1 MVSPS
6 GAPVAGFASGEKTR
20 MNAREL
26 YSRLPGTTFFLA
38 IALLC
43 APSSRGAD
51 DALEAAQRNYVLQFF
66 SLDAHVNLAKQQC
79 DRGNRLQ
86 AFYTLE
92 TARREHFEQAEF
104 TKAFRRIFLGDKFD
118 NSPQAE
124 AALRAQVQ
132 ASPSDCD
139 ALNKL
144 ADIYISRQEWT
155 SAIPLLQRASKVNPQ
170 DFLPVAALAQV
181 YERMNQKDKA
191 KSTALLWVKS
201 HPESPEAYNVRIN
214 ELLQQEKSD
223 ARPLVDEAL
232 SKYPDD
238 ANLHFNLGIVLER
251 ANDVAGA
258 QREFEKAAHLGAK
271 VGHIQGWVARFY
283 YMRKIDMR
291 RALDL
296 YLNAYFLDPE
306 FYETEFAEDRIRR
319 IAPAVAQA
327 LMEKSGSQDFP
338 PELLPAAE
346 KVVLRHA
353 EAHWGAG
360 DEEKLLKIMGSEDEV
375 NRATAMMLLGEHPS
389 PGLKEQATQLLNDP
403 DPRKRGMAAYLA
415 VKWGNENAFALMKK
429 WLEDPAELVR
439 FDAISALLQNGG
451 SQGRKLASEYARS
464 GKETNPQLRSL
475 LSDALKR

>member
-1 MVSPS
+1 
-6 GAPVAGFASGEKTR
+6 
-20 MNAREL
+20 MNARKL
-26 YSRLPGTTFFLA
+26 YSRLPGAAFFLA
-38 IALLC
+38 MVLLC

-104 TKAFRRIFLGDKFD
+104 TRAFRRIFLNDKFD

-124 AALRAQVQ
+124 AALRAQVK
-132 ASPSDCD
+132 ASPSDFD

-144 ADIYISRQEWT
+144 ADIYISREEWAR
-155 SAIPLLQRASKVNPQ
+155 AIPLLESASKVRPQ
-170 DFLPVAALAQV
+170 DFAPVAALAQV
-181 YERMNQKDKA
+181 YERMNQKDKS
-191 KSTALLWVKS
+191 KSTAMLWVKS
-201 HPESPEAYNVRIN
+201 HPESPEAYNVRIS
-214 ELLQQEKSD
+214 ELLEQEKSNAQPLN

-238 ANLHFNLGIVLER
+238 PNLHFSLGVVLER

-258 QREFEKAAHLGAK
+258 QREFEKAAHLGTKAD
-271 VGHIQGWVARFY
+271 HIQGWVARFY

-306 FYETEFAEDRIRR
+306 FYETEFAEDRILK
-319 IAPAVAQA
+319 IAPAVAQE
-327 LMEKSGSQDFP
+327 LMDKSGTQDFP

-353 EAHWGAG
+353 EAHWSAG

-375 NRATAMMLLGEHPS
+375 NRATAMTLLGEHPS
-389 PGLKEQATQLLNDP
+389 PGLKEQAAQLLNDP

-439 FDAISALLQNGG
+439 FDAISALLENGG
-451 SQGRKLASEYARS
+451 PQGRKLVSEYARS
-464 GKETNPQLRSL
+464 GKETNLQLRSL
-475 LSDALKR
+475 LSDALK